1 MAMELRWAAFLDDP
15 IMQLEDAPDHSPLR
29 IPPLQGPVRPRSS
42 SRPSPLEPS
51 AGVNGSLYAG
61 TAKLA
66 SRRKALA
73 EAWPIGEPDPE
84 EIPLTRI
91 SSQDHM
97 QKYYDRQGDEQHGP
111 SLLKRRRLLRHGEAL
126 TDFVQLPKPPTKTKQ
141 DQLPPFEPVSVLT
154 ELREPPPS
162 AALFPPITPN
172 VPQDAY
178 DIIRGSETTKPS
190 FSNEASSHK
199 GRWNEVGGRDNT
211 KKRVALRPRQKWT
224 EFETRQL
231 MEGVEIYGAGK
242 WKKILQHSKFTF
254 QPGRT
259 AVDLKDR

>member
-51 AGVNGSLYAG
+51 AGVNGSVYAG
-61 TAKLA
+61 TAKLT

-73 EAWPIGEPDPE
+73 EARPIGEPDPE
-84 EIPLTRI
+84 EIPMTRT
-91 SSQDHM
+91 SSQDHV

-111 SLLKRRRLLRHGEAL
+111 SSLKRRRLLQHGENL
-126 TDFVQLPKPPTKTKQ
+126 TDFVQLPKPPTKSKQ
-141 DQLPPFEPVSVLT
+141 DKLPPFEPVSVLN
-154 ELREPPPS
+154 ELHEPPPS
-162 AALFPPITPN
+162 AALFPPITPSAS
-172 VPQDAY
+172 QDAY
-178 DIIRGSETTKPS
+178 DNIRGSETTMQS
-190 FSNEASSHK
+190 FSNEASSTK
-199 GRWNEVGGRDNT
+199 GRGSEIGGRDIS
-211 KKRVALRPRQKWT
+211 KKRVALRPRQRWT
-224 EFETRQL
+224 EHETKQL
-231 MEGVEIYGAGK
+231 MEGVKIYGSGK
-242 WKKILQHSKFTF
+242 WKKILQHPNFTF

>member
-51 AGVNGSLYAG
+51 AGVNSSLYAG
-61 TAKLA
+61 TAKLT

-73 EAWPIGEPDPE
+73 EAKPIGEPDVE
-84 EIPLTRI
+84 ETPMMRS
-91 SSQDHM
+91 SSQEHV
-97 QKYYDRQGDEQHGP
+97 QKYYERQGDEQIEP
-111 SLLKRRRLLRHGEAL
+111 TSLKRRRLLQHAENL
-126 TDFVQLPKPPTKTKQ
+126 TDFVQLPKPPTKSKQ
-141 DQLPPFEPVSVLT
+141 DKLPPFEPISVLNQ
-154 ELREPPPS
+154 LHEPPPS
-162 AALFPPITPN
+162 AALFPPITPS
-172 VPQDAY
+172 VSQDEY
-178 DIIRGSETTKPS
+178 DNIRGSETTMQS
-190 FSNEASSHK
+190 VVVEASSVK
-199 GRWNEVGGRDNT
+199 GRSNEVGARDNV
-211 KKRVALRPRQKWT
+211 KKRVALRPRQRWT
-224 EFETRQL
+224 ENETKQL

-242 WKKILQHSKFTF
+242 WKRILQHSGFTF